1 MQIKITNLL
10 RIIVVKSMH
19 RIFIT
24 SDFIRTD
31 LITEQKDS
39 HLKKKIHYQKGLKI
53 EETTQDKNH
62 YTTIFFEDISD
73 QDCFQNV
80 QTVFVEELKKYLNV
94 GEGDTFLVVGLG
106 NQKSTPDSLGP
117 DTIEHILVT
126 RYLFLL
132 GEVEEGYGNVS
143 SFSPNVMGN
152 TGIETSSIIKSIIE
166 ETKVNKVI
174 LIDALK
180 TNSLE
185 RLGKTIQITDKGI
198 APGSGMGNI
207 RKEISPNVLNVEV
220 IAIGVP
226 TVVDLRNIDSV
237 SCSNHYMVTP
247 TDIDF
252 LIEKL
257 ALLIGNGINI
267 SIHKNFIRQN
277 YS

>member
-10 RIIVVKSMH
+10 RIIVVKDMH
-19 RIFIT
+19 RILI
-24 SDFIRTD
+24 SSEFIRTD
-31 LITEQKDS
+31 LITEQKNS
-39 HLKKKIHYQKGLKI
+39 HLKKKIHYQNDLKI
-53 EETTQDKNH
+53 EETIENKNH

-73 QDCFQNV
+73 QDCFQKVENA
-80 QTVFVEELKKYLNV
+80 FIEELKKYLNV
-94 GEGDTFLVVGLG
+94 KVGDKFLVVGLG
-106 NQKSTPDSLGP
+106 NKKSTPDSLGP

-132 GEVEEGYGNVS
+132 GEVEEGYANVS

-152 TGIETSSIIKSIIE
+152 TGIETSSIINSIIE
-166 ETKVNKVI
+166 EIKVNKVI
-174 LIDALK
+174 IIDALK
-180 TNSLE
+180 TNSLK

-207 RKEISPNVLNVEV
+207 RKEISPSTLKVEV

-237 SCSNHYMVTP
+237 SCNNHYMVTP

-257 ALLIGNGINI
+257 ALLIANGINI
-267 SIHKNFIRQN
+267 SLHKNFIRQN